1 MNKSWNTRTSVERR
15 EDKEAGLGITL
26 EERRGEMR
34 RGEEANEAGFE
45 CTRLEGQKDA
55 R

>member
-1 MNKSWNTRTSVERR
+1 MERR

-26 EERRGEMR
+26 EEKSGEMR
-34 RGEEANEAGFE
+34 RGKEAREAGFE